1 MKVNK
6 LKREKFDQDTFEPN
20 TAGEKPD
27 EIYSDTSSDNASL
40 SDFDDSGIITEI
52 PGDSSL
58 SSNGAMRLWEPQG
71 LTGEIGAPRTDL
83 NEQM

>member
-1 MKVNK
+1 MKLGK
-6 LKREKFDQDTFEPN
+6 LKREKFDQDTFAAN
-20 TAGEKPD
+20 TAGDKPD
-27 EIYSDTSSDNASL
+27 AIYSDTSSDNASL
-40 SDFDDSGIITEI
+40 SDFDDTGIITDI